1 MCAFEELKQK
11 VITHIAEI
19 ERVAYIQAQ
28 YHEKSNT
35 YQSCESRITQQKL
48 LIEAALDEYE
58 AVKSKLEVRDYGSNS
73 EGQNSAGTV

>member
-1 MCAFEELKQK
+1 MSAFEELKQK

-28 YHEKSNT
+28 YREESNT

-58 AVKSKLEVRDYGSNS
+58 KTTIPVIAPAKKQLGSCVCK
-73 EGQNSAGTV
+73 ECR